1 MLSFDGGRRIFLARA
16 ATDMR
21 KSFDTLAALVRSDL
35 GEDPLCGDIFVFVS
49 RNRQRVKILVW
60 DASGFWL
67 CAKRLEEGRFAVP
80 QAALGEDRSRVQ
92 LSPAEVRALLEGINV
107 HHATYHA
114 HYRRP
119 SSAASDL
126 AGATE
131 S

>member
-1 MLSFDGGRRIFLARA
+1 VLSFDGGRRIFLARA

-80 QAALGEDRSRVQ
+80 QASLVDERSRVQ

-107 HHATYHA
+107 HHATRHE

-119 SSAASDL
+119 AGMASDL
-126 AGATE
+126 AGATR